1 MIKRKKR
8 RRIFQNDSTPL
19 TKTNFVKK
27 AAMSRVKR
35 RTTAAGHINLKLLDR
50 IFFILYAAIA
60 SLGRVVFFS

>member
-1 MIKRKKR
+1 
-8 RRIFQNDSTPL
+8 
-19 TKTNFVKK
+19 VKK
-27 AAMSRVKR
+27 AEMSRVKR